1 MTNSLKHN
9 LASKQAS
16 KQAYSLQIKQSGTD
30 EYYSPQNVVD
40 MIVPHVLSKGY
51 KSVWCPFDTAE
62 SRFVKTF
69 QDLGFEVAYGHIETG
84 QDFFDYQEPQGE
96 IVVSNPPFSKRD
108 AIFKRLYEMK
118 VPFALVMNF
127 NGLFDSKTRS
137 RLFRENR
144 IEILVPYGRMK
155 FIHKDRG
162 HLNQPNFQ
170 SVYVCSGVLDQQ
182 ITFSDADF
190 SKRNTQMTLNEL

>member
-1 MTNSLKHN
+1 M
-9 LASKQAS
+9 ASFSNA
-16 KQAYSLQIKQSGTD
+16 IKQSIGGD

-40 MIVPHVLSKGY
+40 MIVPYVMRGGY
-51 KSVWCPFDTAE
+51 RRIWCPFDTAE

-69 QDLGFEVAYGHIETG
+69 QDLGLEVAYGHIETG
-84 QDFFDYQEPQGE
+84 QDFFDYKEPQGE
-96 IVVSNPPFSKRD
+96 IVVSNPPFSKRN
-108 AIFKRLYEMK
+108 AIFKRLYEMQ

-144 IEILVPYGRMK
+144 VELLVPYGRMK
-155 FIHKDRG
+155 FIHKERG
-162 HLNQPNFQ
+162 ELNSPNFQ

-190 SKRNTQMTLNEL
+190 TKHNTQISIKEYAG